1 MCLVWTTSRCWPRV
15 GQLVLRNVPRGQLL
29 VIGPRVGL
37 VSRVEKPLLIS
48 RVDSFSL
55 LAPAWGSSPTWSS
68 SLLMSRVDSFSL
80 LAPAWGD
87 SFVDVPRGW
96 LLVVSSRVEQ
106 FVRLPLGATR

>member
-1 MCLVWTTSRCWPRV
+1 ML
-15 GQLVLRNVPRGQLL
+15 
-29 VIGPRVGL
+29 
-37 VSRVEKPLLIS
+37 RVESFSLLAPAWSSSFFVMS

-87 SFVDVPRGW
+87 SFVDVPRGQ